1 MMERRRPLHIEEMV
15 AVTGA
20 APAEEASVLGRR
32 WRRRLLLIGREVER
46 GNLEVRGVSTSHTP
60 SHHVPNVDPGEVA
73 QPKVAEGRVFQP
85 RVTFTRRGTTRPK
98 KQWSQTAVSE
108 VMPRGYLLL
117 ML

>member
-20 APAEEASVLGRR
+20 APAEEASVL
-32 WRRRLLLIGREVER
+32 LIGREVER

-60 SHHVPNVDPGEVA
+60 SHHAPNVDPGEVA

-85 RVTFTRRGTTRPK
+85 RVAFTRRGTTRPK

-108 VMPRGYLLL
+108 GMPRGYPLL